1 MGKHIPRTHNGY
13 NIRCNGSSSDQF
25 NAVASDVK
33 TTAIPISSLVVES
46 ILSYVNKTANSRSE
60 SPKL

>member
-25 NAVASDVK
+25 NTVTIDVK
-33 TTAIPISSLVVES
+33 ARAMTINILMES
-46 ILSYVNKTANSRSE
+46 ILSYVNKTANSRYE
-60 SPKL
+60 ST